1 MRPATVEEL
10 ARWNELVLANP
21 DGGNVLQA
29 KAFGETKSRHGWQA
43 KYFVLDQVAVLV
55 LARRIPLLGEL
66 WYVPKGPGVGDLEGL
81 KAFAAAVKELP
92 DKPFMIKIDP
102 EIPVDAIKPAQLKK
116 LGFVPSPRHIQ
127 YNVTTAIIDLRPSE
141 EEILA
146 SFKQKTRYNVRL
158 AAKKG
163 VVCEAVPTDQAAID
177 IMYNL
182 TKAMTK
188 RADVYLRSKQYFSDF
203 WTLHSQQGTG
213 QLFLARYE
221 DTVLAGVFVTYL
233 GTKALYKDGGSIRE
247 HSEVQAMAGLQWE
260 VMRWLKA
267 HGVTEYDLHGTPP
280 PDHIDDPT
288 HPLAGLARFK
298 TGFQQHITEY
308 IGTYDLPLD
317 QDIYDR
323 WLRFGERAAVTYE
336 FRVKKQ
342 LFY

>member
-1 MRPATVEEL
+1 MR
-10 ARWNELVLANP
+10 WDELVAANP

-29 KAFGETKSRHGWQA
+29 KAFGDTKSRHGWEA
-43 KYFVLDQVAVLV
+43 KYCLFGAVAVLV
-55 LARRIPLLGEL
+55 LARRVPVLGEI
-66 WYVPKGPGVGDLEGL
+66 WYVTKGPGVGDLAGL
-81 KAFAAAVKELP
+81 KTFAEATKALP

-102 EIPVDAIKPAQLKK
+102 EIPAGEIKPAQLQK
-116 LGFVPSPRHIQ
+116 LGFVSAPRNIQ
-127 YNVTTAIIDLRPSE
+127 YNVTTAIIDLKPTE
-141 EEILA
+141 DDILA

-163 VVCEAVPTDQAAID
+163 VVCEAVPTDQEAID
-177 IMYNL
+177 TMYEL
-182 TKAMTK
+182 TRVMTQ
-188 RADVYLRSKQYFSDF
+188 RANVYLRSKSYFSDF
-203 WTLHSQQGTG
+203 WRLHSEQGTG
-213 QLFLARYE
+213 QMFFARFE
-221 DTVLAGVFVTYL
+221 GTVLAGVFITHL

-280 PDHIDDPT
+280 PDKIDDPT

-317 QDIYDR
+317 KVVYAR
-323 WLRFGERAAVTYE
+323 WCRFGERAAVTYE